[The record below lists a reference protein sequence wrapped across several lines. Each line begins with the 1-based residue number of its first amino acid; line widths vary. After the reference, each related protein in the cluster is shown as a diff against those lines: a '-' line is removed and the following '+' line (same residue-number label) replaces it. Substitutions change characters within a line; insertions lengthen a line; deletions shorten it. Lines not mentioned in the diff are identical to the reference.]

1 MVAVTMSRSRHQ
13 RARAYAIGRE
23 RATRW
28 VLYGVIAVG
37 VVYTLFPVLW
47 MLSNSFKDGMA
58 VFNSPPIWI
67 VTDPVFENYAMAFGV
82 VLEHGRGRGSNYIDF
97 MFNSVIIASLTTIL
111 SVAIGTLA
119 GYALA
124 RFRYPGSMKFHL
136 SFWILSTRMIPPI
149 VTILPLFI
157 FFLWFGLVNTKT
169 SLVIAYTAFNL
180 PFVVW
185 MMRGYFQEIPRELEE
200 SAMVDGDT
208 GFGAFFRVV
217 LPLARP
223 GLAAT
228 AMFTM
233 ILSWNEF
240 LFALILT
247 DTRSAQTLP
256 SAVAGRI
263 GVMHIDWAEIS
274 AVAIIALMPL
284 LIAAFA
290 LQRHLVRGLS
300 FGAVRG

>member
-1 MVAVTMSRSRHQ
+1 MATTTISDARYRRERS
-13 RARAYAIGRE
+13 YAIARQHT
-23 RATRW
+23 TRW
-28 VLYGVIAVG
+28 IIYVAIAVALI
-37 VVYTLFPVLW
+37 YTAFPILW
-47 MLSNSFKDGMA
+47 MLSNSFKTRLD
-58 VFNSPPIWI
+58 VFSMPPIWI
-67 VTDPVFENYAMAFGV
+67 TEEPTIRNYVRNFV
-82 VLEHGRGRGSNYIDF
+82 DRPYLKF
-97 MFNSVIIASLTTIL
+97 MWNSVIVGSLTTFF

-124 RFRYPGSMKFHL
+124 RFRYPGNMKYHL

-149 VTILPLFI
+149 VTIIPLFI
-157 FFLWFGLVNTKT
+157 FFIFVGLVNTKT

-185 MMRGYFQEIPRELEE
+185 MMKGYFQEIPRELEE

-208 GFGAFFRVV
+208 GIGAFWRIV

-228 AMFTM
+228 AIFTM
-233 ILSWNEF
+233 ILSWNEL

-247 DTRSAQTLP
+247 DTPSANTLP
-256 SAVAGRI
+256 IGIAGRVGEYRI
-263 GVMHIDWAEIS
+263 EWAEIS
-274 AVAIIALMPL
+274 AIAVVAGLPLIIF
-284 LIAAFA
+284 AFV

>member
-1 MVAVTMSRSRHQ
+1 MAAARGETRYRRSRANAA
-13 RARAYAIGRE
+13 ARAHG
-23 RATRW
+23 TRW
-28 VLYGVIAVG
+28 LVVGLLVFG

-47 MLSNSFKDGMA
+47 MLSNSFKNGMA
-58 VFNSPPIWI
+58 VFEMPPVWI
-67 VTDPVFENYAMAFGV
+67 VTDPVTDNYTKAFTTRPYG
-82 VLEHGRGRGSNYIDF
+82 NYIL
-97 MFNSVIIASLTTIL
+97 NSVIVGLLTTAL
-111 SVAIGTLA
+111 SVAIGSLA

-149 VTILPLFI
+149 VTIIPLFI
-157 FFLWFGLVNTKT
+157 FFMFFGLVNTRT
-169 SLVIAYTAFNL
+169 SLIIAYTGFNL

-185 MMRGYFQEIPRELEE
+185 MMKGYFQEIPRELEE

-208 GFGAFFRVV
+208 GFGAFWRVV

-228 AMFTM
+228 AIFTM
-233 ILSWNEF
+233 ILSWNEL

-247 DTRSAQTLP
+247 DTKSAQTLP
-256 SAVAGRI
+256 SAIAGRV
-263 GVMHIDWAEIS
+263 GVLHIDWAEIS
-274 AVAIIALMPL
+274 AMGIVALLPL

-290 LQRHLVRGLS
+290 VQRHLVRGLS

>member
-1 MVAVTMSRSRHQ
+1 MVAVTLSQSRHT
-13 RARAYAIGRE
+13 RSRAYAIGRE
-23 RATRW
+23 LATRW
-28 VLYGVIAVG
+28 VLYAVIGVG

-67 VTDPVFENYAMAFGV
+67 VTDPVVENYLMAFGV

-97 MFNSVIIASLTTIL
+97 MINSIIVGMLTTIL

-157 FFLWFGLVNTKT
+157 FFMFVGLVNTKT
-169 SLVIAYTAFNL
+169 ALVIAYTAFNL

-208 GFGAFFRVV
+208 GFGAFFRIV

-256 SAVAGRI
+256 AAVAGRI

>member
-1 MVAVTMSRSRHQ
+1 MATTAAISDARYRKQ
-13 RARAYAIGRE
+13 RGYAIARE
-23 RATRW
+23 RTTRW
-28 VLYGVIAVG
+28 LIYLAIAVG
-37 VVYTLFPVLW
+37 VIYTAFPILW
-47 MLSNSFKDGMA
+47 MLSNSFKTRLD
-58 VFNSPPIWI
+58 VFAMPPIWI
-67 VTDPVFENYAMAFGV
+67 IEEPTFRNYVRNFSDRPY
-82 VLEHGRGRGSNYIDF
+82 LLF
-97 MFNSVIIASLTTIL
+97 MRNSVIVGAVTTFL

-149 VTILPLFI
+149 VTIIPLFI
-157 FFLWFGLVNTKT
+157 FFLFVGMVNTKI
-169 SLVIAYTAFNL
+169 SLIIAYTMFNL

-185 MMRGYFQEIPRELEE
+185 MMKGYFQEIPRELEE

-208 GFGAFFRVV
+208 GFGAFFRIV

-228 AMFTM
+228 AIFTM
-233 ILSWNEF
+233 ILSWNEL

-247 DTRSAQTLP
+247 ETPSVNTLP
-256 SAVAGRI
+256 IGMAGRVGEYRI
-263 GVMHIDWAEIS
+263 EWAEIS
-274 AVAIIALMPL
+274 SIAIVAGLPLIIF
-284 LIAAFA
+284 AFI

-300 FGAVRG
+300 FGAVKT

>member
-1 MVAVTMSRSRHQ
+1 MATTAAISDAKYRRG
-13 RARAYAIGRE
+13 RGYAIARE
-23 RATRW
+23 RTSRW
-28 VLYGVIAVG
+28 IIYAAIAGAVI
-37 VVYTLFPVLW
+37 YTMFPILW
-47 MLSNSFKDGMA
+47 MLSNSFKTRLD
-58 VFNSPPIWI
+58 VFSMPPIWFPEEPTLSSYIKNFSERPYLLFMRNSLI
-67 VTDPVFENYAMAFGV
+67 VGT
-82 VLEHGRGRGSNYIDF
+82 
-97 MFNSVIIASLTTIL
+97 LTTL
-111 SVAIGTLA
+111 FSVAIGTLA

-124 RFRYPGSMKFHL
+124 RFRYPGNMKFHL

-149 VTILPLFI
+149 VTIIPLFI
-157 FFLWFGLVNTKT
+157 FFMFVGLVNTKT

-208 GFGAFFRVV
+208 GIGAFFRIV

-228 AMFTM
+228 AIFTM
-233 ILSWNEF
+233 ILSWNEL

-247 DTRSAQTLP
+247 DTPRVNTLP
-256 SAVAGRI
+256 IGMAGRVGEYRI
-263 GVMHIDWAEIS
+263 EWAEIS
-274 AVAIIALMPL
+274 SIAIVAGLPLIIF
-284 LIAAFA
+284 AFV

-300 FGAVRG
+300 FGAVKA